1 LKRGLIMT
9 EIRPLINATPFVL
22 IIVTV
27 GAMVTQ
33 MTVGAAADGLIQHAI
48 RLAARPPKLAIQ
60 QQLRSDVFNR

>member
-1 LKRGLIMT
+1 MT

-48 RLAARPPKLAIQ
+48 RLAAPLPRPVIQ
-60 QQLRSDVFNR
+60 QSPRLDALLTN